1 MNKFRLNS
9 QLSLINE
16 EEDEDLNL
24 TERMAKMDTSP
35 DVKQTGIEECKSYS
49 KSTGLERFMN
59 FLDQPKASSTNKLKP
74 LPQVKKT
81 SNNIDELNP

>member
-1 MNKFRLNS
+1 
-9 QLSLINE
+9 
-16 EEDEDLNL
+16 
-24 TERMAKMDTSP
+24 MDTLP

-59 FLDQPKASSTNKLKP
+59 FLDQPKASSTKKLKP

>member
-1 MNKFRLNS
+1 MNKFRLNN

-35 DVKQTGIEECKSYS
+35 DVKHKGI
-49 KSTGLERFMN
+49 
-59 FLDQPKASSTNKLKP
+59 D
-74 LPQVKKT
+74 
-81 SNNIDELNP
+81 